1 MKKILGLDLGTNS
14 IGWALV
20 EEAENENEK
29 SSIIKLGVRVNP
41 LTVDEKTDFE
51 KGRPLSTNAE
61 RTLKRGA
68 RRNLQRYKLRRDQL
82 IKELIE
88 NNFINSDT
96 PLTEI
101 GSKTTHQTL
110 SLRAKAA
117 KERIELDDLAKVL
130 LTINKKRGYK
140 SSRKASNEEEGVA
153 IDGMSIAKEL
163 YDRNITAGQYV
174 LEQLEQ
180 NKKYIPDFYRSDL
193 KEEFN
198 KIWNAQKSFYK
209 DLLTDELH
217 TDLQDKG
224 SAQTWAI
231 CKEPFNI
238 VGIKLDGKTGE
249 QRFKKYQLRVKA
261 LSEKI
266 SLEELAIVLQEI
278 NKELNSSSG
287 YLGKISDRSKE
298 LYFDKLTVG
307 QYLYQQIEKNPHT
320 SLKNQVFYRQ
330 DYLDEFEKIW
340 TIQSEFHK
348 ELTQSLKE
356 KIRDIIIF
364 YQRKLKSQKGL
375 LDYCQFES
383 WVQEYTDKTTGKT
396 KKRTVGRKV
405 ISKSSPLFQEVKVWQ
420 NLNNLAFINEET
432 NEQIIINELD
442 NDVVEDIFEEL
453 NIRGEQKP
461 NDILNI
467 LKKYIKI
474 TKLSDW
480 KCNFD
485 KIEGNRTNQALYKA
499 FHDIANNE
507 GYGQDWSKRSAKEIK
522 EELRIIFPEIG
533 IDPAILEFDGTLP
546 SPEFEKQASFQLWH
560 LLYSAEEDFKISEE
574 DKITYGNSDVSL
586 KKNLQ
591 KKLGFKPEHTKL
603 IAAISFAQD
612 YGNLS
617 SKALRKIL
625 PELQKGYEY
634 SEACKN
640 VGYNHS
646 KSFTKEQLEKRVL
659 KDKLEILKKNSLR
672 NPVVEKI
679 LNQTV
684 NLVNQIIDEYGKP
697 DEVRIE
703 LARELKKTAKERSEM
718 TRSIAEG
725 TRKNDDF
732 RKLITKEFGIPNP
745 TKNDIIRYKL
755 YEELSANGYKSL
767 FSNREIKREDIFS
780 KKIDIEHIIPKA
792 LVFDDSFSNKTLAYR
807 EVNLEKD
814 KSTAF
819 DYISNYKNTELDDY
833 IARVESLS
841 KADKISRAKRRKLL
855 MTAEDIPNDFIERD
869 LRNSQYIAK
878 KAKEMLFEVFNTV
891 VSTSG
896 SITAKLREDWDLI
909 NIMKE
914 LNFPKYEALGLITTE
929 KRYNTG
935 TEKFVERE
943 VIQDWTKRNDQR
955 HHAMDALTVAFTKH
969 SHIQYINNLNARYN
983 TNHKMHAQIL
993 NIQKSITNMVSS
1005 KNGSQKRRF
1014 TPPMENFRAEA
1025 KKHIE
1030 SILISYKNKNKVV
1043 TKNINIYKTKE
1054 GLQRKVQ
1061 LTPRGQLHKE
1071 TIYGKIKRPEEK
1083 AIKINARLD
1092 LDKAKMIVNPTQ
1104 RELILNHL
1112 KKFNNDPKKAFSGKE
1127 IKNNPIIYKNKPL
1140 EEVICFEEI
1149 YTIRK
1154 DINPD
1159 NFKTQ
1164 KNIEKIIDVK
1174 TREVLSKRLKEH
1186 NNDPKKAFS
1195 DLNKNPIWLN
1205 KSKGVQVKSV
1215 TITGVSNVEALH
1227 AKKDH
1232 LGKTILDEKGN
1243 EIPVDFVS
1251 TGNNHHVAIYKDEK
1265 GNLQEKV
1272 VSFYEAV
1279 ERSNQGLPV
1288 VDKTYNSELGWKFQF
1303 TMKQNEMFV
1312 FPNDDFDVNEIDLM
1326 DEKNSALISKH
1337 LFRIQK
1343 IATTNYM
1350 FTHHL
1355 ETQATNSDDLKNKKS
1370 LSGLKYN
1377 SIRSTAHL
1385 NQLIKLR
1392 INHIGKIVQIG
1403 EY

>member
-14 IGWALV
+14 IGWALI
-20 EEAENENEK
+20 EEAENKNEK
-29 SSIIKLGVRVNP
+29 SRIIKLGVRVNP

-68 RRNLQRYKLRRDQL
+68 RRNLQRYKLRREQL

-88 NNFINSDT
+88 NDFINHNT
-96 PLTEI
+96 PLTEV

-110 SLRAKAA
+110 LLRAKAA
-117 KERIELDDLAKVL
+117 TERIELEDLAKVL

-140 SSRKASNEEEGVA
+140 SSRKTNNDEEGSA

-174 LEQLEQ
+174 LEQLEKG
-180 NKKYIPDFYRSDL
+180 KKYIPDFYRSDL
-193 KEEFN
+193 KEEFD
-198 KIWNAQKSFYK
+198 KIWNSQKLYYK
-209 DLLTDELH
+209 EILTDELYSE
-217 TDLQDKG
+217 LQGK
-224 SAQTWAI
+224 SSKQTWAI
-231 CKEPFNI
+231 CKEPFDI
-238 VGIKLDGKTGE
+238 VGITLNGKAVE
-249 QRFKKYQLRVKA
+249 QRLKKYQLRVQA

-266 SLEELAIVLQEI
+266 SLEHLAIVLQEI
-278 NKELNSSSG
+278 NKEQDSSSG

-298 LYFDKLTVG
+298 LYFDKKTVG
-307 QYLYQQIEKNPHT
+307 QYLYQQIESNPHT

-340 TIQSEFHK
+340 SVQSNFHK
-348 ELTQSLKE
+348 ELTPPLKE

-375 LDYCQFES
+375 LDFCQFES
-383 WVQEYTDKTTGKT
+383 WEQEYTDKVTGKT
-396 KKRTVGRKV
+396 KKRIVGRRV
-405 ISKSSPLFQEVKVWQ
+405 ISKSSPLFQEAKIWQ
-420 NLNNLAFINEET
+420 NLNNLVFTNEET

-442 NDVVEDIFEEL
+442 DNIINEIFEEL
-453 NIRGEQKP
+453 NIRGTQKP
-461 NDILNI
+461 NDILKL
-467 LKKYIKI
+467 LKKYMKI

-480 KCNFD
+480 KCNFEN
-485 KIEGNRTNQALYKA
+485 IEGNTTNQALYKA
-499 FHDIANNE
+499 YYNIAESE
-507 GYGQDWSKRSAKEIK
+507 GYGHEWPKKSAREIK
-522 EELRIIFPEIG
+522 DELKAIFSEIG
-533 IDPAILEFDGTLP
+533 INPQILDFDATLP
-546 SPEFEKQASFQLWH
+546 DPMFEKQASFQLWH
-560 LLYSAEEDFKISEE
+560 LIYSAEEDFKVSEE
-574 DKITYGNSDVSL
+574 DRIIYGNSDVSL
-586 KKNLQ
+586 KKNLES
-591 KKLGFKPEHTKL
+591 KFGFKPEHTKL
-603 IAAISFAQD
+603 IASTPLIQD

-617 SKALRKIL
+617 SKAIRNII

-634 SEACKN
+634 SDACKN

-646 KSFTKEQLEKRVL
+646 KSFTKEELDKRVL

-684 NLVNQIIDEYGKP
+684 NLVNQIIDEFGKP
-697 DEVRIE
+697 DEVRLE
-703 LARELKKTAKERSEM
+703 LARELKKSAKERSDM
-718 TRSIAEG
+718 TRNIAEG
-725 TRKNDDF
+725 TRRNDDF
-732 RKLITKEFGIPNP
+732 RKIIIKEFGIPNP
-745 TKNDIIRYKL
+745 TKNDIIRYRL
-755 YEELSANGYKSL
+755 YDELSANGYKSL
-767 FSNREIKREDIFS
+767 FSNRKIKREDIFS

-841 KADKISRAKRRKLL
+841 KAGKISRAKRRKLL
-855 MTAEDIPNDFIERD
+855 MTAEDIPSDFIERD

-878 KAKEMLFEVFNTV
+878 KAKEMLFEVFSTV

-909 NIMKE
+909 NVMKE
-914 LNFPKYEALGLITTE
+914 LNFPKYEALGLIKTE
-929 KRYNTG
+929 KRFNKG
-935 TEKFVERE
+935 TEKYVERE

-993 NIQKSITNMVSS
+993 NIQKSITDMVSS
-1005 KNGSQKRRF
+1005 RNSSQKRRF
-1014 TPPMENFRAEA
+1014 TPPMENFRTEA

-1083 AIKINARLD
+1083 ATKINARLD
-1092 LDKAKMIVNPTQ
+1092 LDKAKMIANPTQ

-1112 KKFNNDPKKAFSGKE
+1112 KKFNNNSKKAFSGKE
-1127 IKNNPIIYKNKPL
+1127 LKNNPLIYKNKPL
-1140 EEVICFEEI
+1140 EEVVCFEEI

-1164 KNIEKIIDVK
+1164 KNIEKVIDVK

-1195 DLNKNPIWLN
+1195 DLNENPIWLN

-1215 TITGVSNVEALH
+1215 TITGMSDVVALH
-1227 AKKDH
+1227 NKKDN
-1232 LGKTILDEKGN
+1232 LGKAILDEKGN

-1279 ERSNQGLPV
+1279 ERSNQDLPV
-1288 VDKTYNSELGWKFQF
+1288 VDKTYNSELGWEFQF

-1326 DEKNSALISKH
+1326 DEKNTKLISPH
-1337 LFRIQK
+1337 LFRVQK
-1343 IATTNYM
+1343 ISTKDYN
-1350 FTHHL
+1350 FRHHL
-1355 ETQATNSDDLKNKKS
+1355 ETIVTNNQDFAYKRRRSPSSIGDLVKVRLN
-1370 LSGLKYN
+1370 
-1377 SIRSTAHL
+1377 HL
-1385 NQLIKLR
+1385 GQ
-1392 INHIGKIVQIG
+1392 IVQIG